1 MFYGPIPEEEN
12 RNLPQALQPVVV
24 FHYDMFLL
32 ARSNFQEWLR
42 VWRMDVSEGN
52 ANNNDLLAFA
62 RATQE
67 KFTGLVEN
75 EIKELRSI
83 KVSFGLKVKF
93 SIERNGETQY
103 MEHYFREN
111 EPHGFN
117 RNDEDQI
124 KEKFDS
130 FIERTKGEIESW
142 SEKGSGWVVD
152 RIETGYVNVA
162 RYQPLRGGTYLD
174 LAQKLKNKKVIINV
188 KWALRAALF
197 PVPEGKKSNRP
208 SYYPVNN
215 GINYAGIDF
224 PTPVKQ
230 IDKLE
235 AQNKNLA
242 INVFG

>member
-1 MFYGPIPEEEN
+1 MAAARFSSDVLQMFYGPISEEEN
-12 RNLPQALQPVVV
+12 RNLHQALQPVVV

-52 ANNNDLLAFA
+52 ANNNDLLGFA
-62 RATQE
+62 RAAQE

-103 MEHYFREN
+103 IEHYFREN
-111 EPHGFN
+111 ELHVFN

-124 KEKFDS
+124 KENFDS

-174 LAQKLKNKKVIINV
+174 LPQKLKNKKAIIKVRNRDNQSL

-197 PVPEGKKSNRP
+197 PVAEGKKSNRP
-208 SYYPVNN
+208 ATIRLTTVLTMQALTS
-215 GINYAGIDF
+215 
-224 PTPVKQ
+224 Q
-230 IDKLE
+230 H
-235 AQNKNLA
+235 Q
-242 INVFG
+242 